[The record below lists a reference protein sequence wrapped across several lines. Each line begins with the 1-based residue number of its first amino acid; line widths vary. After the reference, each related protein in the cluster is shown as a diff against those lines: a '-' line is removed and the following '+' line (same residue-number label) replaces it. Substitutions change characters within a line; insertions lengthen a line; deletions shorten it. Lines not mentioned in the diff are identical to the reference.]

1 MPLRFTRFPRVR
13 RVVAL
18 LGAAL
23 LCGVAGQMVANASIG
38 EMEDRTLL
46 QQALD
51 AAFGQEDYDLAQ
63 LRLLERTRYFVEDK
77 YVEPERFDPE
87 AMLDDALSF
96 VERQVPEVLFRREK
110 DSRLLHLSVDA
121 HTTTVE
127 LGDLR
132 DLEDLVFELRRVAGF
147 LEDHL
152 GADVDRPEI
161 EYALI
166 NGMLSSLDPHT
177 ILMPPAVSKE
187 MEVENQGEFGGLGIT
202 ITIDK
207 GDGWLTIEYPLQDTP
222 AYRVGLKARDKILRI
237 EDEATLNMDLEEA
250 VSKLRGK
257 VGDPVTITVDR
268 ESFDSPREFTIV
280 RDTIRI
286 NPVSGELMEG
296 GIGYIR
302 IKSFHTTTAR
312 DLETHLAAFKRGNNG
327 SLKGLVLDLRAN
339 PGGYLHQAIE
349 VSDHFLSNGVIVVTV
364 EEGRREEKRARN
376 GNTEPDYPI
385 VVLVNANSASASEI
399 VAGALKRH
407 QRAVIVG
414 DRSFGKGSVQN
425 LYPNT
430 DESRLKLTVAKYLT
444 PGDRSIQSVGIS
456 PDIRLVPSV
465 VRPART
471 SKEGEE
477 ILPSVSLFWM
487 DHLPR
492 EEDLDRALGKSD
504 LGKEAPHYEVR
515 YLVPIKDEDGPR
527 SDALELDQDWEVQF
541 SRDLLLSVPSARRA
555 EMLQSA
561 NLVVERHQRTQ
572 ERQLAAA
579 FQKVGVDWTAGEQP
593 SQPDLKVTLDLGED
607 GVADA
612 ALSEDEIA
620 RLTVTNNS
628 DTPIHRVLARS
639 ESSLDWLDGQEYY
652 FGRLEPGETRE
663 WVQPIRRIDGFTDQV
678 AQVTFSLQDGWG
690 KALGSVE
697 KTVRLVG
704 QPLPEFAFTFAVID
718 GGEEGTRGNGDGRVD
733 LGEQVILRATVR
745 NVGKG
750 DSLEGF
756 AKIKNRS
763 GKRVDLQV
771 GRVMM
776 EPLSSA
782 EEVAADFRFE
792 VREGSE
798 PLAFEFSV
806 GENTRYDYNAIL
818 QGGFYDYHAQ
828 TMNLEL
834 PLGEGV
840 PAGMYSPPSLEISRS
855 PGLVVSSPRAV
866 VSGLVR
872 DDRGVR
878 DVMVYMGEE
887 KIFYQGGGAGVA
899 IVPFSVEQELVEGQ
913 NLFVVIARDGEG
925 LTDIQSL
932 NVWYDPTGSS
942 MARSPEAPEENEAAA
957 D

>member
-1 MPLRFTRFPRVR
+1 MSQRFPRLPRVR
-13 RVVAL
+13 RLPVL
-18 LGAAL
+18 LGVAL

-96 VERQVPEVLFRREK
+96 VERQVPEVLFRREV

-152 GADVDRPEI
+152 GADVERPEV

-237 EDEATLNMDLEEA
+237 EDESTLNMDLEEA

-296 GIGYIR
+296 GIGYIK
-302 IKSFHTTTAR
+302 IKSFHTSTAR
-312 DLETHLAAFKRGNNG
+312 DLETHLSAFKRGNNG

-349 VSDHFLSNGVIVVTV
+349 VSDHFLSSGVIVVTV
-364 EEGRREEKRARN
+364 EEGRREEKKARN

-414 DRSFGKGSVQN
+414 DRTFGKGSVQN

-465 VRPART
+465 VVPART
-471 SKEGEE
+471 DKEGVG

-487 DHLPR
+487 DHLAR

-515 YLVPIKDEDGPR
+515 YLLPVKDEDAPR

-561 NLVVERHQRTQ
+561 NRVVERHQRTQ

-593 SQPDLKVTLDLGED
+593 SHPVLKVDLDLGED

-612 ALSEDEIA
+612 ALAEDEIA
-620 RLTVTNNS
+620 RLKVTNHS
-628 DTPIHRVLARS
+628 DAPVHRVLARS
-639 ESSLDWLDGQEYY
+639 NSSLDWLDGQEYY
-652 FGRLEPGETRE
+652 FGRLDPGETRE

-678 AQVTFSLQDGWG
+678 GQVTFALQDGWG

-704 QPLPEFAFTFAVID
+704 QPLPEFAFSFAVID
-718 GGEEGTRGNGDGRVD
+718 GGEEGTRGNGNGRVD
-733 LGEQVILRATVR
+733 LGEQVVLRATVH
-745 NVGKG
+745 NVGQG
-750 DSLEGF
+750 DSLDGF

-763 GKRVDLQV
+763 GKRVDLKV
-771 GRVMM
+771 GRVSL
-776 EPLSSA
+776 EPLA
-782 EEVAADFRFE
+782 QGQEVAADFRFD

-798 PLAFEFSV
+798 PLSFEFSV

-818 QGGFYDYHAQ
+818 QGGFYGYHAQ
-828 TMNLEL
+828 TMDLEL

-840 PAGMYSPPSLEISRS
+840 QAGLHAPPRLEISRS

-872 DDRGVR
+872 DDVGVR
-878 DVMVYMGEE
+878 DVMVYLGEE
-887 KIFYQGGGAGVA
+887 KIFYQGGGAGVS
-899 IVPFSVEQELVEGQ
+899 IVPFSVEEKLEEGQ
-913 NLFVVIARDGEG
+913 NLFVVIARDEGG
-925 LTDIQSL
+925 LTDIQSI
-932 NVWYDPTGSS
+932 NVWFDPTGNSL
-942 MARSPEAPEENEAAA
+942 ARSPEAPEEGEAAA